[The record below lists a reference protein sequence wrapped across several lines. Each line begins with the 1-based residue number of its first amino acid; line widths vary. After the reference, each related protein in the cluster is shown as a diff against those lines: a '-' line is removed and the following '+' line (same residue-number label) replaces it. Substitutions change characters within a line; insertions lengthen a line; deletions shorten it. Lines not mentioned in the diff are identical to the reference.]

1 MENLLI
7 KAKRK
12 YTEKTILGIKRSYR
26 TCVEFCGSLENP
38 GLGLDRPD
46 LVDYSQVAATPDQL
60 RIGAYLSQQNL
71 GRKAILHVGV
81 GDSSL
86 AQTLSPLVQQIDG
99 LTVCWNEKHVADAL
113 HLSNYRAFYLN
124 KYSRELLTGLSGP
137 YDFIVDNNLAS
148 FACCKFHFYRMI
160 ETYLHLLKPGG
171 SILTDQSGM
180 DWVIDDP
187 RWQLSF
193 SDLVEIGTM
202 FSAQVSKCT
211 DSIYAIQK
219 PEANSSELNTGMR
232 MKCP

>member
-1 MENLLI
+1 MKNLLI

-26 TCVEFCGSLENP
+26 TCLDFCGNLENP

-46 LVDYSQVAATPDQL
+46 LVDYSYVAATPDQL
-60 RIGAYLSQQNL
+60 RISAYLSQQNL
-71 GRKAILHVGV
+71 AGKAMLHVGV

-86 AQTLSPLVQQIDG
+86 AQTLSPLVQRIDG
-99 LTVCWNEKHVADAL
+99 LTVCWNEKHVADAR
-113 HLSNYRAFYLN
+113 HLSNYRAFHLN
-124 KYSRELLTGLSGP
+124 KYSRELLTVLTGP
-137 YDFIVDNNLAS
+137 YDFIIDNNLAS
-148 FACCKFHFYRMI
+148 FVCCKFHFYRMF

-193 SDLVEIGTM
+193 SDLVEISTM

-219 PEANSSELNTGMR
+219 AAVHSSHCSVQE
-232 MKCP
+232 